1 MAGFMKNPK
10 TALYTSFAKLR
21 GFLRKKTIN
30 PQSLLNKIGLKN
42 MSNATSK
49 RAARG
54 FIAQFVKFN
63 LVGLLNTLID
73 FLMFSL
79 LIWFGAY
86 YLLAQVIAY
95 GAGMINSYVL
105 NSRYTFRKRENEASS
120 PQQLNRSMRF
130 IVWNGIILGIT
141 LLLLMALNEW
151 WGLNEVVSK
160 LIVTVVTVALNFY
173 GSKKW
178 VFEAKGP
185 QTEAS

>member
-1 MAGFMKNPK
+1 
-10 TALYTSFAKLR
+10 
-21 GFLRKKTIN
+21 
-30 PQSLLNKIGLKN
+30 
-42 MSNATSK
+42 
-49 RAARG
+49 
-54 FIAQFVKFN
+54 
-63 LVGLLNTLID
+63 
-73 FLMFSL
+73 
-79 LIWFGAY
+79 
-86 YLLAQVIAY
+86 
-95 GAGMINSYVL
+95 MINSYVL
-105 NSRYTFRKRENEASS
+105 NSRYTFRKRENEATS
-120 PQQLNRSMRF
+120 PQQLNRGMRF

>member
-1 MAGFMKNPK
+1 
-10 TALYTSFAKLR
+10 
-21 GFLRKKTIN
+21 
-30 PQSLLNKIGLKN
+30 
-42 MSNATSK
+42 MSKEASK
-49 RAARG
+49 G
-54 FIAQFVKFN
+54 TIAQFITFN

-73 FLMFSL
+73 FLLFTL

-105 NSRYTFRKRENEASS
+105 NSRYTFGKKENPAST
-120 PQQLNRSMRF
+120 PKQLNMSVRF
-130 IVWNGIILGIT
+130 IVWNGMLLGFT
-141 LLLLMALNEW
+141 LLLLMAFNEW

-178 VFEAKGP
+178 VFREKGP
-185 QTEAS
+185 QTGSS